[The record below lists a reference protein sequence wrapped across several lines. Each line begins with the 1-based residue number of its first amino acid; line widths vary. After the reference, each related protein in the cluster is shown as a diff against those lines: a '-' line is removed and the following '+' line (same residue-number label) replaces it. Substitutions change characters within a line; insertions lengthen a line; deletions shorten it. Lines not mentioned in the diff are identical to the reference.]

1 MPTYYTESFA
11 QAPLSAV
18 VPAYVYTEF
27 NDDPYVTAFF
37 TAYNELAQGYLD
49 WFKETPIPV
58 WTSPQVSGGLLD
70 FIGTN
75 LYGTP
80 RPVISTAGANLTY
93 GAMGT
98 RAMDTM
104 AMDSYQL
111 IKTGTAQ
118 PADDDLYKR
127 TLTWIHYKGDG
138 FQATIEWLRRRIAR
152 FLYGANGGDIDI
164 GLITN
169 ISLSATGSLSQMAM
183 DSLAMNAQA
192 MNSTRVSTANLRGIL
207 YASIPPTTVSQYFI
221 DLFTA
226 GYLPAP
232 FQMVYNI
239 GIA

>member
-1 MPTYYTESFA
+1 MPTYYTESFS
-11 QAPLSAV
+11 QAPLPAV
-18 VPAYVYTEF
+18 VPAYVYVQY

-49 WFKETPIPV
+49 WFNETPLPV

-80 RPVISTAGANLTY
+80 RPVISTVGANLTY
-93 GAMGT
+93 GAMGS
-98 RAMDTM
+98 RVMDAM
-104 AMDSYQL
+104 AMASYQL
-111 IKTGTAQ
+111 IKSGTAQ
-118 PADDDLYKR
+118 AADDDLYKR

-138 FQATIEWLRRRIAR
+138 FQATVEWLRRRIAR

-169 ISLSATGSLSQMAM
+169 ISISNKGILSQMAM
-183 DSLAMNAQA
+183 NSLAMNSQA
-192 MNSTRVSTANLRGIL
+192 MNAAKVTSIAVRGIV
-207 YASIPPTTVSQYFI
+207 YIKIPSTTVSQYFI